1 MTSAPTTDP
10 AALEYRATPAAAD
23 PAAQLS
29 APLSA
34 PPVQGHS
41 QGPTGGHTHAPVPA
55 PTAAARPKGVV
66 PVRKV
71 GERAAR
77 GADSS
82 LTPATT
88 EHGVEH
94 EARILQILACTRV
107 ATPHQLHT
115 WLTPTATDTSTVR
128 KHLNRMKHHRL
139 VDANTERRPHIWFL
153 TDTGLAEAR
162 RAGLA
167 EHRTTSVTGE
177 HVAAS
182 PAYAHALAVT
192 DAAVA
197 FSRRLPTEDNLP
209 TALGEVGDWE
219 VEVAHPLGA
228 AGLLVPDAVLHLRYP
243 ELPHAFVEVDRATMS
258 LGRLVTK
265 VGTYDRYRGLVPQRA
280 RTIGESVPDWWT
292 RYPRAAGQHRFPPL
306 LIVLTG
312 KNPGVLANRAADV
325 LSGVAMLRGV
335 RSRQFAVGAATLADV
350 QQHGALSAVW
360 HTPWW
365 QEPVRLARLTQHR
378 EVHSR

>member
-10 AALEYRATPAAAD
+10 AALEYRAAPPAAAD
-23 PAAQLS
+23 PTASL
-29 APLSA
+29 PTA
-34 PPVQGHS
+34 PPAQGRS
-41 QGPTGGHTHAPVPA
+41 QGPTAGNTCAPVPA
-55 PTAAARPKGVV
+55 PTAAVRPEPVV
-66 PVRKV
+66 PVRRV
-71 GERAAR
+71 GERAVR

-107 ATPHQLHT
+107 ATPHQLHA

-128 KHLNRMKHHRL
+128 KHLNRLKRAGL
-139 VDANTERRPHIWFL
+139 VAVTTERRPNVWFL
-153 TDTGLAEAR
+153 TGTGLGEAR

-167 EHRTTSVTGE
+167 EPRTTAVTGE

-192 DAAVA
+192 DTAIA

-265 VGTYDRYRGLVPQRA
+265 VATYDRYRTLVPPRA
-280 RTIGESVPDWWT
+280 RTIGESVPDWWR

-306 LIVLTG
+306 LIVLAG
-312 KNPGVLANRAADV
+312 KKADVLANRAADV
-325 LSGVAMLRGV
+325 LSGVATLRGV
-335 RSRQFAVGAATLADV
+335 RSRQLAVGVATLADV

-360 HTPWW
+360 QTPWW
-365 QEPVRLARLTQHR
+365 QEPVRLARIVQHR
-378 EVHSR
+378 EPHSG